1 MRILRLFLEYLRKG
15 TKVLPGIP
23 GRGYSGYTS
32 FTLIRIL
39 RLFLEYL
46 SNDTKVIC
54 GIPT

>member
-23 GRGYSGYTS
+23 RRGYSGYTS

-39 RLFLEYL
+39 RLFLEYF
-46 SNDTKVIC
+46 SNDTKVIR